1 MTADDSTTAGAGPR
15 APASTRARELARRA
29 IWRFAPAYARRRAR
43 RATEADRLRR
53 LELELERVSE
63 RHTEQID
70 RLEDLARE
78 LVLSVASLR
87 RGSTRQESA
96 EGD

>member
-15 APASTRARELARRA
+15 APASRRARELARRA
-29 IWRFAPAYARRRAR
+29 MWRFAPAYARRRAR

-70 RLEDLARE
+70 RLEDIARE

-87 RGSTRQESA
+87 RGGARQESA

>member
-1 MTADDSTTAGAGPR
+1 M
-15 APASTRARELARRA
+15 
-29 IWRFAPAYARRRAR
+29 WRFAPAYARRRAR
-43 RATEADRLRR
+43 AASEADRLR
-53 LELELERVSE
+53 LVELELKRVSE

-87 RGSTRQESA
+87 RAARHEPA